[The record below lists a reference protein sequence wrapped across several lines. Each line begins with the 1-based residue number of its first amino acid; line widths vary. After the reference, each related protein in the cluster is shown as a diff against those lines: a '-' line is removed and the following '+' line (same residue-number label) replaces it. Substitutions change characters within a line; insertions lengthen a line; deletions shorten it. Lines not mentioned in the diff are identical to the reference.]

1 MIEANLSGRGDSW
14 RSRYRQ
20 SLDNHKT
27 VILRRAIRSDRDEKP
42 PDLRQAATAVACA
55 RRTGHEQQPLP
66 YHGHGAGMSM
76 AMTEDEMRKR
86 LEILRVE
93 HRDLDAAIAALAE
106 NPSDQLRVARLKK
119 RKLLLKDQILQLEDA
134 LIPDIIA

>member
-1 MIEANLSGRGDSW
+1 
-14 RSRYRQ
+14 
-20 SLDNHKT
+20 
-27 VILRRAIRSDRDEKP
+27 
-42 PDLRQAATAVACA
+42 
-55 RRTGHEQQPLP
+55 
-66 YHGHGAGMSM
+66 
-76 AMTEDEMRKR
+76 MTEDEMRKR

-93 HRDLDAAIAALAE
+93 HRDLDAAIAALVE

>member
-1 MIEANLSGRGDSW
+1 
-14 RSRYRQ
+14 
-20 SLDNHKT
+20 
-27 VILRRAIRSDRDEKP
+27 
-42 PDLRQAATAVACA
+42 
-55 RRTGHEQQPLP
+55 
-66 YHGHGAGMSM
+66 
-76 AMTEDEMRKR
+76 MTEDEMRKR

-93 HRDLDAAIAALAE
+93 HRDLNAAIAALAE